1 MQSRRIR
8 FQIMLVAIIG
18 GLAFFSYLAVSFFV
32 FQSSQKHIEQVR
44 TRYYPTINSV
54 RSLKNHAVHMK
65 ELLSNAIGLEDYFLI
80 EDAVE
85 LQKEFDGLVLRLE
98 SLDAVPSERLQEFRK
113 NYKAY
118 FDRAKQLAVLLLEN
132 PELIVE
138 YESQLSEANN
148 NFLQVINW
156 LDQVEQEKTQLF
168 EESFSSAS
176 SELSTSIRL
185 GAALGLLSIFILI
198 AFAYGVSRKVVAAI
212 ELGEKM
218 KDEFLATVSHE
229 LRTPM
234 NGITGSFEL
243 LRESGI
249 SEKQI
254 DFVQAG
260 LTSSNDMMRLVDDM
274 LAFLDVQNGSVKL
287 NEERFV
293 LKDFLSSVLHRFSIL
308 CREKGLT
315 FETVSDGSNMNILK
329 ADRNRLAIVIS
340 KLLHNAVKFTD
351 EGGVKFSAE
360 LVAEKNKTFVL
371 VIVIED
377 TGPGIP
383 EEMLERLYQPF
394 TQLDGSFTRAFGGLG
409 IGLSM
414 SKQMVKLLGGKLKY
428 ELVPTG
434 GSRFKVVVPV
444 EVIGEVTDQSAHG
457 EAKSKGLESSVAN
470 RKVRALV
477 VEDNKV
483 NQMVLKGLLSKI
495 GCVVDVANHGEEAL
509 ALVERGEYDI
519 VFMDCQMP
527 VMDGFKATEIIRKLD
542 SPSAKVPIVA
552 VTANALEGDRER
564 CINAGMNDYLKKPI
578 NKEMIE
584 EKLKEYMH

>member
-1 MQSRRIR
+1 
-8 FQIMLVAIIG
+8 MLVAIIG

-85 LQKEFDGLVLRLE
+85 LQKEFDGLVARLE
-98 SLDAVPSERLQEFRK
+98 SQDVVPKERIQIFRK

-118 FDRAKQLAVLLLEN
+118 FERAKQLAVLLLEN

-138 YESQLSEANN
+138 YEPQLTEANN
-148 NFLQVINW
+148 DFEQVIEW
-156 LDQVEQEKTQLF
+156 LNQVEKEKTQLF
-168 EESFSSAS
+168 EDSFSHAS
-176 SELSTSIRL
+176 SELDTSIRL
-185 GAALGLLSIFILI
+185 GAVLGLFSIFILI

-212 ELGEKM
+212 EMSDRM

-249 SEKQI
+249 SEKQL

-260 LTSSNDMMRLVDDM
+260 LSSSNDMMRLVDDM

-287 NEERFV
+287 NEERFI

-315 FETVSDGSNMNILK
+315 FETSSDHSSMNILK

-340 KLLHNAVKFTD
+340 KLLHNAVKFT
-351 EGGVKFSAE
+351 ETGGVKFSAE
-360 LVAEKNKTFVL
+360 LMAEKNRNYSL

-377 TGPGIP
+377 SGPGIP
-383 EEMLERLYQPF
+383 EEMLERLYRPF

-414 SKQMVKLLGGKLKY
+414 SKQMVKLLGGTLKY
-428 ELVPTG
+428 EAVETG
-434 GSRFKVVVPV
+434 GSRFRVVVPV
-444 EVIGEVTDQSAHG
+444 EVIGEVT
-457 EAKSKGLESSVAN
+457 SVQTKEDELQYKQLGGVN
-470 RKVRALV
+470 TRDKKVKALV

-483 NQMVLKGLLSKI
+483 NQMVLKGLLSKL

-509 ALVERGEYDI
+509 KLVQNGEYDI

-564 CINAGMNDYLKKPI
+564 CISAGMNDYLKKPI